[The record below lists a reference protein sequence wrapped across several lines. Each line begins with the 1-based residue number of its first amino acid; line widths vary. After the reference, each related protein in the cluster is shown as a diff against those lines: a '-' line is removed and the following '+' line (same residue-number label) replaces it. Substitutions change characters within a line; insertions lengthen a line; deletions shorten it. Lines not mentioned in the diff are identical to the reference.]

1 MSRNL
6 VVIVITLILGT
17 VIGGCA
23 TTAQSEWKA
32 PRPANAPYEN
42 MLVVAVS
49 WTQNLRRDVEELV
62 VDELAND
69 QTRVLSSYRI
79 EAEKERRY
87 QSKEHVLELIQE
99 TGADSLLVIWMVS
112 EEVEMALTQA
122 KGYIDYGPQVTVY
135 EHPHMT
141 EIWVSDYTVKETQ
154 QLVTDDI
161 DIRMEAVL
169 YDVEQNAHPIYA
181 IDVETKYEETGSD
194 SDWIVATRMS
204 EAIGK
209 KLRGAGLVKD

>member
-6 VVIVITLILGT
+6 AIILISLVLGT
-17 VIGGCA
+17 LTSGCA
-23 TTAQSEWKA
+23 TTAHSEWKA
-32 PRPANAPYEN
+32 PRPANAPYKT

-49 WTQNLRRDVEELV
+49 WTQNLRRDIEELV

-69 QTRVLSSYRI
+69 QTRVLSSYRV
-79 EAEKERRY
+79 EAEQQRRY
-87 QSKEHVLELIQE
+87 QSKEHVLELMQE

-112 EEVEMALTQA
+112 EDVEIALTQA

-141 EIWVSDYTVKETQ
+141 EVWLSNYTVKETE
-154 QLVTDDI
+154 QLLTDDI

-169 YDVEQNAHPIYA
+169 YDVEQKTHPIYA
-181 IDVETKYEETGSD
+181 IDLETKYEETGSD
-194 SDWIVATRMS
+194 TDWIVATRIS

-209 KLRGAGLVKD
+209 KLRSAGLVND

>member
-1 MSRNL
+1 MHRNL
-6 VVIVITLILGT
+6 ATIVLTLVLGT
-17 VIGGCA
+17 AIGGCA
-23 TTAQSEWKA
+23 TTARSEWKA

-49 WTQNLRRDVEELV
+49 WTQNLRRDIEELV
-62 VDELAND
+62 VEELAND
-69 QTRVLSSYRI
+69 QTRVLSSYRV
-79 EAEKERRY
+79 EAEQERRY
-87 QSKEHVLELIQE
+87 QSKEHVLELMQE

-112 EEVEMALTQA
+112 EDVEIALTQA

-141 EIWVSDYTVKETQ
+141 EVWLSNYTVKETE
-154 QLVTDDI
+154 QLLTDDI

-169 YDVEQNAHPIYA
+169 YDVEQKTHPIYA
-181 IDVETKYEETGSD
+181 IDLETKYEETGSD
-194 SDWIVATRMS
+194 TDWVVATRMS

-209 KLRGAGLVKD
+209 KLRSAGLVND